1 MQGDGAGTMERKR
14 QIDREIRALESE
26 LLGHIDSE
34 LCRLGALL
42 RHANRNWISAYD
54 ANVEVTNDV
63 IDEFARRILDRI
75 FMPGIVLRRGSIMEY
90 VKTYYSTDY
99 NTLALNYNQGDFDFI
114 LERAVLNAECLSSK
128 INFLNRLKEAEVLHL
143 SVPVEYIC
151 NPCNNVNLE
160 VFKVTC
166 MSWVKGWESICDKDE
181 VCALNGKQRDVLGF
195 YLNMRDWIERINEI
209 TDAAEAGE
217 MLFSTYKTKMPR
229 FEELR
234 EQLDSQS

>member
-1 MQGDGAGTMERKR
+1 MRDNSAGTMERKR
-14 QIDREIRALESE
+14 QIDREIRAVESE

-128 INFLNRLKEAEVLHL
+128 INFLNRLKEAGFLHL
-143 SVPVEYIC
+143 DASLNYIC
-151 NPCNNVNLE
+151 NPCNNVTLAA
-160 VFKVTC
+160 FKFTC
-166 MSWVKGWESICDKDE
+166 NSWVNGWESIPDGEEFYALSDE
-181 VCALNGKQRDVLGF
+181 QRVAMGF
-195 YLNMRDWIERINEI
+195 YLNMKEWIGQVEEI
-209 TDAAEAGE
+209 TDAADAREI
-217 MLFSTYKTKMPR
+217 LFSTYKTKMPR
-229 FEELR
+229 FEEFR
-234 EQLDSQS
+234 EPLDQQ

>member
-1 MQGDGAGTMERKR
+1 MRDSSAGTMERKR

-54 ANVEVTNDV
+54 ANVVVTNSV
-63 IDEFARRILDRI
+63 IDEFAKRILDRT
-75 FMPGIVLRRGSIMEY
+75 FVPGIVLRRGTIIGY
-90 VKTYYSTDY
+90 ITTYYSNDY
-99 NTLALNYNQGDFDFI
+99 ATLIKNYGQGGFDSI
-114 LERAVLNAECLSSK
+114 LEHTVLNAECLSSK
-128 INFLNRLKEAEVLHL
+128 INFLNRLKEAGCLHL
-143 SVPVEYIC
+143 DVSLNYIC
-151 NPCNNVNLE
+151 NPCNNVTLAA
-160 VFKVTC
+160 FKFTC
-166 MSWVKGWESICDKDE
+166 NSWVNGWESIPDGEEFYALSDE
-181 VCALNGKQRDVLGF
+181 QRDVLGF
-195 YLNMRDWIERINEI
+195 YLNMRDWIKQINEI